1 LAAKAPV
8 KRNLS
13 AEKRARQAEK
23 RNARNRAA
31 KSKVKGTIKAM
42 ETSLAAKDAEASAR
56 ALKEAVIAITSA
68 SSKGILHKNN
78 AARKISR
85 LTKKANAALKA

>member
-23 RNARNRAA
+23 KNARNRAV
-31 KSKVKGTIKAM
+31 KSKVKGAIKAV
-42 ETSLAAKDAEASAR
+42 EASVSGKDTEASAQ
-56 ALKEAVIAITSA
+56 ALKEAVKAITAA
-68 SSKGILHKNN
+68 SSKGIIHKNN
-78 AARKISR
+78 ASRKISR
-85 LTKKANAALKA
+85 LTRKANAALKA